1 MNNNYSYTC
10 PSIYSPLIGKVIK
23 FDKSKNWYLLQ
34 MPKKKND
41 KELDFRYCNINL
53 EDYINKWVE
62 IKIKEYTMYGR
73 KEEINILTKTEL
85 KKRNIK

>member
-1 MNNNYSYTC
+1 MKNNYSYTC
-10 PSIYSPLIGKVIK
+10 PSIHSPLIGKVVE
-23 FDKSKNWYLLQ
+23 FDESRNWYLLQ

-41 KELDFRYCNINL
+41 KELDFRYCNVNL
-53 EDYINKWVE
+53 ENYMNKWVE

-73 KEEINILTKTEL
+73 KEEINILSNKEL